1 MRLNGSQVQSA
12 AQTQR
17 TTLRQIMLG
26 QILQLPYVELEQRLL
41 SAFEQNPALELSES
55 PDVCPSCNAAVSRWP
70 CPVCGHRQMLRDDV
84 PVRIAPEE
92 YVPGEPRCDE
102 EEFDRFDTVCSGV
115 TLNEHLLDQWG
126 LLNRPAT
133 EMALGAELIDML
145 DERGYL
151 REPLIE
157 IATLH
162 RCSVPEVEHVLRHV
176 QQLDPA
182 GVGARDLQECL
193 WLQAVR
199 HAEDDVTAA
208 RAASILQHH
217 FEDLC
222 KQRFPRIQ
230 RALHC
235 RESDV
240 TDAVT
245 WIRDR
250 TNPAPGRAFCDR
262 WSRMAP
268 LDAPRVAPDVIIS
281 ERGDAYFVEIVETG
295 RFALR
300 LDPVF
305 LQMMTEGLDT
315 SGDPMRDSAKRLLAE
330 ARILVDA
337 VGQRRQ
343 TLYRIMCALVEH
355 QQAFLRY
362 GRAALR
368 PLMQKDL
375 AAQLNLHESTVCRAL
390 AGKLMRLPNGETV
403 SPDVFFEQAGQVKE
417 ALAALIR
424 EEDPAAPFSDG
435 QLATLLAE
443 QGHVIARRTVSK
455 YREMMQI
462 PSVDMRR
469 RRAR

>member
-1 MRLNGSQVQSA
+1 MRLSGSQVQSVV
-12 AQTQR
+12 QTQR

-41 SAFEQNPALELSES
+41 AAFEQNPALDLSEHS
-55 PDVCPSCNAAVSRWP
+55 DVCPSCNAAVSRWP
-70 CPVCGHRQMLRDDV
+70 CPVCGHRQLLRDDV

-102 EEFDRFDTVCSGV
+102 EEYDRFDTVCSGT
-115 TLNEHLLDQWG
+115 TLNEYLLDQWG
-126 LLNRPAT
+126 LMSLPPSI
-133 EMALGAELIDML
+133 MALGAELIDML

-157 IATLH
+157 IATMH
-162 RCSVPEVEHVLRHV
+162 RCSVPEIEQVLRHI

-193 WLQAVR
+193 MLQAER
-199 HAEDDVTAA
+199 RSEECPTAVLA
-208 RAASILQHH
+208 VAILRDH

-222 KQRFPRIQ
+222 KQRFARMQ
-230 RALHC
+230 RALRC
-235 RESDV
+235 NEQQIAE
-240 TDAVT
+240 AVV
-245 WIRDR
+245 WIRTQ

-268 LDAPRVAPDVIIS
+268 LDAPRVAPDVIIT
-281 ERGDAYFVEIVETG
+281 ERGDGFYVEIVETG

-300 LDPVF
+300 LDPMF
-305 LQMMTEGLDT
+305 LQMVTDGLDT
-315 SGDPMRDSAKRLLAE
+315 MEDPLRESARRLVAE

-337 VGQRRQ
+337 VGQRRK

-355 QQAFLRY
+355 QHEFLKN
-362 GRAALR
+362 GRAFLR

-375 AAQLNLHESTVCRAL
+375 AAKLNLHESTVCRAL
-390 AGKLMRLPNGETV
+390 AGKLVRLPNGETV

-417 ALAALIR
+417 ALAELIR
-424 EEDPAAPFSDG
+424 EEDPAAPLSDG
-435 QLATLLAE
+435 QLAALLAE
-443 QGHVIARRTVSK
+443 KGHVIARRTVSK

-469 RRAR
+469 RRGP